1 MIFKSHSYRQCMH
14 ITGRLLNICY
24 FLRKKKKATK
34 KVKTKYRKK
43 KKPNKLTFPNAEV

>member
-24 FLRKKKKATK
+24 FLRKKKKSNQK
-34 KVKTKYRKK
+34 SKNKIQEKK
-43 KKPNKLTFPNAEV
+43 KT